1 MAKPLLKGLPLR
13 FAQTQIDYLPKQTP
27 ARCNYVETSGTN
39 VCTLME
45 ETLSFEINSCI
56 ILVYSLNTLH
66 TLFAGR

>member
-1 MAKPLLKGLPLR
+1 MKRGPLFKSLRPVCFNVATAK
-13 FAQTQIDYLPKQTP
+13 IDF
-27 ARCNYVETSGTN
+27 VESSGTN